1 MKEFIITE
9 RNGLC
14 PITVVGTGLPAFLGM
29 FLADK
34 ILNRKR
40 NKPGTIR
47 ISSFHKQTVSFLQ
60 FSGCRLRRAAASLRN
75 ETFPAAFLKFSVTFQ
90 SGQ

>member
-1 MKEFIITE
+1 MKEFMITG

-40 NKPGTIR
+40 NKRGTVTNI
-47 ISSFHKQTVSFLQ
+47 
-60 FSGCRLRRAAASLRN
+60 
-75 ETFPAAFLKFSVTFQ
+75 EFP
-90 SGQ
+90 